1 MTRWASPRLRW
12 RTLACL
18 AVFGAACVACLLI
31 GMRSARRADG
41 LFRFAQSVH
50 RAVDSHAAASLAD
63 DPRGAFNAFEQLV
76 AYPDKREVPRPAITA
91 RTMVAF
97 VFGQSNS
104 ANHGGEKFAAA
115 SDAVL
120 NYWDGR
126 YFIAADP
133 LLGASGLQGGPWTL
147 MANELVAAKTFDTVI
162 LEAAGI
168 SASTAR
174 DWAAGGRL
182 NAMLEKRLADTRAA
196 GLAVTHFLWH
206 QGEEDNNAAGV
217 AGYDAAMRTII
228 ALARKYSPQAR
239 FFVAQASI
247 CYRSPPNEALRH
259 IQRDLARLPGV
270 YAGPDTDEIGLA
282 DRYDDCHL
290 SGRGLKR
297 HADGWAAAVRQAA
310 R

>member
-1 MTRWASPRLRW
+1 MTR
-12 RTLACL
+12 RTLLCL
-18 AVFGAACVACLLI
+18 AATGAACVACLLVGLLA
-31 GMRSARRADG
+31 GMQSARRADD
-41 LFRFAQSVH
+41 LFRFAQSVR
-50 RAVDSHAAASLAD
+50 RALDHNAAATSAD
-63 DPRGAFNAFEQLV
+63 MRRGAFNEFGQLV
-76 AYPDKREVPRPAITA
+76 AYPDKREVARPAIGP

-97 VFGQSNS
+97 AFGQSNS

-126 YFIAADP
+126 YFVAEDP

-147 MANELVAAKTFDTVI
+147 MANKLVADKTFDSVV

-168 SASTAR
+168 SATTVR

-182 NAMLEKRLADTRAA
+182 NAMFEKRLADTKAA
-196 GLAVTHFLWH
+196 GLTVTHFLWH

-228 ALARKYSPQAR
+228 ALAHRYFPQAR

-247 CYRSPPNEALRH
+247 CYRSPPNEELRR
-259 IQRDLARLPGV
+259 IQRDLTRLPGV
-270 YAGPDTDEIGLA
+270 HAGPDTDEIGEA

-290 SGRGLKR
+290 SGRGLER
-297 HADGWAAAVRQAA
+297 HAEAWAAAVRRAA